1 MFLCYLVVI
10 LYFFLLLLHDST
22 SWHVYLKAHTFCFW
36 VKRWSLSYSVTI
48 SIYWCWQSSSKNRK
62 LIKAFMKAL
71 PSISIL
77 IASVAVVELTIW
89 VVSLCLLDFI
99 HIAIY
104 IGKFVL
110 FPLFP
115 SHEQACS
122 ASEHYLWLLI
132 IILCCVLILQAV
144 HDFTLYIINALR
156 LCYLSIK

>member
-77 IASVAVVELTIW
+77 IASAAVVELTIW
-89 VVSLCLLDFI
+89 VVSMPTWFYPYRNLHRKVHSVPVVPVSWASLFRVRTLFMALNYNPMLCI
-99 HIAIY
+99 
-104 IGKFVL
+104 
-110 FPLFP
+110 
-115 SHEQACS
+115 
-122 ASEHYLWLLI
+122 
-132 IILCCVLILQAV
+132 
-144 HDFTLYIINALR
+144 DFTSRTWLYSLHNKCLEVM
-156 LCYLSIK
+156 LPFN